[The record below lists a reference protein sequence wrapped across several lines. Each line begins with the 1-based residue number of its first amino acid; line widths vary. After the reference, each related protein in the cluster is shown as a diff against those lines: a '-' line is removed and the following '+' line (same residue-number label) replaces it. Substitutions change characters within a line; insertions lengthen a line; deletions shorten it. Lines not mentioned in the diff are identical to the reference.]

1 MIHQF
6 SLFGEHFTLD
16 VNSSSLHIADEKA
29 SRAIALLENSPK
41 EDYIKKMTSL
51 YPNDS
56 DISSDSLESLYKDI
70 MELKQQGKLYTEFSY
85 RDYIKAPETKQLKAL
100 CLNVAHT
107 CNLCCS
113 YCFAAEGNFKDGTA
127 LMSFDVAKQAV
138 DFLIENSGS
147 HYNLDIDFFGGE
159 PLLNFDVVKQTVA
172 YARKI
177 EKEKHK
183 NFRFTFTTNGVL
195 LNDNTID
202 YLNENMHNVVLSL
215 DGRKEVHDRFRVNA
229 KGRGSYDTVVP
240 NFIKFAE
247 KRRPKEFYIRA
258 TFTRHN
264 LDFFKDILHMLDL
277 GFTELSMEPVVAP
290 LSSPES
296 IREEDLPEVFI
307 QYELLAKEMIKRSH
321 EGNPFE
327 FYHFNID
334 LEEGPCAYKLI
345 AGCGT
350 GCEYLAVTPS
360 GELYPCHQFVGDKHF
375 LMGDVF
381 SGIKNK
387 NLRMEFA
394 ENNLYEHKE
403 CDNCWAKYFCA
414 GGCAANNFHSSGNI
428 AGTYKIG
435 CEIFKKRLECALAVN
450 ALK

>member
-6 SLFGEHFTLD
+6 SLFDEHFTLD
-16 VNSSSLHIADEKA
+16 VNSSSLHVADEKA
-29 SRAIALLENSPK
+29 NRAIALLENLSK
-41 EDYIKKMTSL
+41 EKYINEMLRL

-56 DISSDSLESLYKDI
+56 DINSESLESLYNDI
-70 MELKQQGKLYTEFSY
+70 TALKNQGKLYTEFSY
-85 RDYIKAPETKQLKAL
+85 KDYIKAPETKHLKAL

-127 LMSFDVAKQAV
+127 LMSFEVAKQAV

-159 PLLNFDVVKQTVA
+159 PLLNFDVVKRTVA

-183 NFRFTFTTNGVL
+183 HFRFTLTTNGVL
-195 LNDNTID
+195 LDDKIGD

-229 KGRGSYDTVVP
+229 KGRGSYDIIVP
-240 NFIKFAE
+240 KFIKFAE

-264 LDFFKDILHMLDL
+264 LDFFNDILHLLNL
-277 GFTELSMEPVVAP
+277 GFKELSIEPVVAP
-290 LSSPES
+290 HESPES
-296 IREEDLPEVFI
+296 IREEDLPVIFN
-307 QYELLAKEMIKRSH
+307 QYELLAKEMINRSH
-321 EGNPFE
+321 EGRPFE
-327 FYHFNID
+327 FYHFNIN
-334 LEEGPCAYKLI
+334 LEQGPCAYKLI
-345 AGCGT
+345 SGCGT

-360 GELYPCHQFVGDKHF
+360 GELYPCHQFVGDKKF

-381 SGIKNK
+381 NGVKNEK
-387 NLRMEFA
+387 LRMEFA
-394 ENNLYEHKE
+394 QNNLYAHKE
-403 CDNCWAKYFCA
+403 CENCWAKYFCA
-414 GGCAANNFHSSGNI
+414 GGCAANNFHSSCNI
-428 AGTYKIG
+428 AGVYKVG
-435 CEIFKKRLECALAVN
+435 CAIFKKRLECALSVN